1 VKNYNI
7 IMSQNYRLNKVGYIN
22 RNKKISFKFNGKK
35 YFGFEGDT
43 LASALLANGIHLVGR
58 SFKYHR
64 PRGFIGA
71 GVDEPNAKVQLYT
84 GAKTEPNATATE
96 IELVEGLVAKSQNCF
111 PSVSFD
117 FGAINNFLYKFFPAG
132 FYYKTFMW
140 PKNFWHKIYEPIIR
154 KAAGLGV
161 APLKPDPDRYE
172 HKFEYCDV
180 LVIGSGPSG
189 LASALAA
196 AKNGAR
202 VILAED
208 KPRFGGSLLTDEV
221 TIGNKKGKD
230 WADEAIEEL
239 KSMPN
244 VIVKNRSQVFGYYD
258 HNMMVM
264 LERIKD
270 HIESPSKYTP
280 RQKMWYIRSKEVV
293 ASTGSIERP
302 LVFGNNDRP
311 GIMLASAAKEYLR
324 VYGVLV
330 GKKPIIFTNNDSAY
344 DTAIDFKK
352 NGINPVVI
360 DVRENSESSV
370 IKEAKN
376 LKIDIRFSHA
386 IANTK
391 GYLRVSSATI
401 GKLNKNKSN
410 YENLE
415 NISCDCIC
423 VSGNWTPTVHLVSQS
438 GNKLKFDEAINA
450 FIPNLSCQNESTV
463 GAANGSFTL
472 KKSLEEGFKKGFEIS
487 NKITKKNMK
496 STIPISNERSN
507 NNHHNKFWCMPLPK
521 NKNYKRCVDFQNDVY
536 VSDIELAIREGFRSI
551 EHVKRYTTLGMATDQ
566 GKTSNLNGLQ
576 LVSNIE
582 KKIIP
587 EVGHTT
593 FRPPYSPVTIGAVV
607 GREVGKH
614 YRPTRKSPL
623 HLWHEK
629 NNAVFVDAGLWLRP
643 RYYKQG
649 KETLQEAAKR
659 EASNVRN
666 NVGICDV
673 TSLGKIDIKG
683 SDAAEFLNRVYTNAW
698 MKLPIGKARYG
709 VMLREDGIVFDD
721 GTTTRISE
729 NHYHMTTTTAQA
741 VNVLAHLEYY
751 LQAVWPE
758 LDVNVVSTTEQWTGA
773 ALAGPNSRN
782 LLGKLFPNTDV
793 SNEALPFM
801 GFIEADL
808 FGVPARIF
816 RISFSGELAYEIN
829 VESGY
834 GVFMWEKIM
843 ELGKE
848 MDIEPYGTEALST
861 LRIEMGHVAGSE
873 IDGRTIPSDLS
884 LDGMV
889 SKKKDFIGKRS
900 LSRTA
905 FMEDGREKIVG
916 LVPLDKKTMIP
927 EGSHLVV
934 DGNASLPNPKLGHVS
949 ASCWSVEYNNPFSL
963 AIIKDGK
970 KKIGKKLYALSPL
983 KNKSIPVEIVSSHY
997 VDPKGERVRS

>member
-1 VKNYNI
+1 
-7 IMSQNYRLNKVGYIN
+7 MSQKYRLDNIGYIN
-22 RNKKISFKFNGKK
+22 RDKKISFTFNGKK
-35 YFGFEGDT
+35 YFGYEGDT

-64 PRGFIGA
+64 PRGFFGA
-71 GVDEPNAKVQLYT
+71 GVDEPNAKVQLYK
-84 GAKTEPNATATE
+84 GAKTEPNANATE
-96 IELVEGLVAKSQNCF
+96 VELVEGLIVKSQNCW

-117 FGAINNFLYKFFPAG
+117 FGAINNLFQKFFPAG

-140 PKNFWHKIYEPIIR
+140 PKSFWYKVYEPIIR

-172 HKFEYCDV
+172 HKYEYCDV
-180 LVIGSGPSG
+180 LIAGSGPSG

-208 KPRFGGSLLTDEV
+208 KSRFGGSLLVDEV
-221 TIGNKKGKD
+221 TIGNKKGKE
-230 WADEAIEEL
+230 WADEAISQL

-264 LERIKD
+264 FEKTRD
-270 HIESPSKYTP
+270 HIENPNKFTP
-280 RQKMWYIRSKEVV
+280 RQKLWYIRAKEIVI
-293 ASTGSIERP
+293 STGSLERP
-302 LVFGNNDRP
+302 LIFGNNDRP
-311 GIMLASAAKEYLR
+311 GILLSSAAKEYLK

-330 GKKPIIFTNNDSAY
+330 GRKPIIFTNNDSAY
-344 DTAIDFKK
+344 DTAIEFKK
-352 NGINPVVI
+352 NGINPLVV
-360 DVRENSESSV
+360 DTRTNSDSSV
-370 IKEAKN
+370 ISEAKN
-376 LKIDIRFSHA
+376 LNIDIKFFHG

-391 GYLRVSSATI
+391 GQLKVNSATI
-401 GKLNKNKSN
+401 GKFNSDKSS

-415 NISCDCIC
+415 EVSCDCIC
-423 VSGNWTPTVHLVSQS
+423 VSGNWTPTVHLSSQS
-438 GNKLKFDEAINA
+438 GNKLKFNETIDA
-450 FIPNLSCQNESTV
+450 FIPSQSRQKESTI
-463 GAANGSFTL
+463 GSANGSFTL
-472 KKSLEEGFKKGFEIS
+472 KQALEDGFNKGFELS
-487 NKITKKNMK
+487 NKITNKNSK
-496 STIPISNERSN
+496 STAPTSNERSYGE
-507 NNHHNKFWCMPLPK
+507 HDKFWCMPLPK
-521 NKNYKRCVDFQNDVY
+521 NKHYKRFVDFQNDVA
-536 VSDIELAIREGFRSI
+536 VSDIELAVREGFRSI

-582 KKIIP
+582 GKIVP

-593 FRPPYSPVTIGAVV
+593 FRPPYTAVTIGTIV

-614 YRPTRKSPL
+614 YRPTRKSPM
-623 HLWHEK
+623 HEWHEK

-643 RYYKQG
+643 RYYKQDN
-649 KETLQEAAKR
+649 ESLEEAAKR
-659 EASNVRN
+659 EANNVRK
-666 NVGICDV
+666 NVGVCDV

-683 SDAAEFLNRVYTNAW
+683 PDTAEFLNRIYTNAW
-698 MKLPIGKARYG
+698 MKLPVGKARYG

-729 NHYHMTTTTAQA
+729 NHFHMTTTTAQA

-751 LQAVWPE
+751 LQVVWPE
-758 LDVNVVSTTEQWTGA
+758 LNVNVLSTTEQWAGA
-773 ALAGPNSRN
+773 ALAGPNSRE
-782 LLGKLFPNTDV
+782 LLSKLFPETNIL
-793 SNEALPFM
+793 NEALPFM
-801 GFIEADL
+801 GYKESDL

-829 VESGY
+829 VESSY
-834 GVFMWEKIM
+834 GTFMWEKII
-843 ELGKE
+843 EFGQE
-848 MDIEPYGTEALST
+848 MNIEPYGTEALST

-873 IDGRTIPSDLS
+873 LDGRTIPYDVS
-884 LDGMV
+884 LEGML

-900 LSRTA
+900 LTREA
-905 FMEDGREKIVG
+905 FLNPKREKVVG
-916 LVPLDKKTMIP
+916 VIPLDKKTTIP
-927 EGSHLVV
+927 EGSHLVK
-934 DGNASLPNPKLGHVS
+934 DGNASSPNPKLGHVS

-963 AIIKDGK
+963 AIIQDGK
-970 KKIGKKLYALSPL
+970 NRIGEKLYAVSPL
-983 KNKSIPVEIVSSHY
+983 NNKNIAVEIVSSHY

>member
-1 VKNYNI
+1 
-7 IMSQNYRLNKVGYIN
+7 MSQKYRLDNIGYIN
-22 RNKKISFKFNGKK
+22 RDKKISFTFNGKK
-35 YFGFEGDT
+35 YFGYEGDT

-64 PRGFIGA
+64 PRGFFGA
-71 GVDEPNAKVQLYT
+71 GVDEPNAKVQLYK
-84 GAKTEPNATATE
+84 GAKTEPNANATE
-96 IELVEGLVAKSQNCF
+96 VELVEGLIVKSQNCW

-117 FGAINNFLYKFFPAG
+117 FGAINNLFQKFFPAG

-140 PKNFWHKIYEPIIR
+140 PKSFWYKVYEPIIR

-172 HKFEYCDV
+172 HKYEYCDV
-180 LVIGSGPSG
+180 LIAGSGPSG

-208 KPRFGGSLLTDEV
+208 KSRFGGSLLVDEV
-221 TIGNKKGKD
+221 TIGNKKGKE
-230 WADEAIEEL
+230 WADEAISQL

-264 LERIKD
+264 FERTKD
-270 HIESPSKYTP
+270 HIENPNKFTP
-280 RQKMWYIRSKEVV
+280 RQKLWYIRAKEIVI
-293 ASTGSIERP
+293 STGSLERP
-302 LVFGNNDRP
+302 LIFGNNDRP
-311 GIMLASAAKEYLR
+311 GILLSSAAKEYLK

-330 GKKPIIFTNNDSAY
+330 GRKPIIFTNNDSAY
-344 DTAIDFKK
+344 DTAIEFKK
-352 NGINPVVI
+352 NGINPLVI
-360 DVRENSESSV
+360 DTRTNSDSSV
-370 IKEAKN
+370 VSEAKN
-376 LKIDIRFSHA
+376 LNIDIKFSHG

-391 GYLRVSSATI
+391 GYLQVNSAII
-401 GKLNKNKSN
+401 GKFNSDKSS

-415 NISCDCIC
+415 EVSCDCIC
-423 VSGNWTPTVHLVSQS
+423 VSGNWTPTVHLSSQS
-438 GNKLKFDEAINA
+438 GNKLEFNETIDA
-450 FIPNLSCQNESTV
+450 FIPSQSRQKESTI
-463 GAANGSFTL
+463 GSANGSFTL
-472 KKSLEEGFKKGFEIS
+472 KQALEDGFNKGFELS
-487 NKITKKNMK
+487 NKITNKNSK
-496 STIPISNERSN
+496 STAPTSNERSYGE
-507 NNHHNKFWCMPLPK
+507 HDKFWCMPLPK
-521 NKNYKRCVDFQNDVY
+521 NKHYKRFVDFQNDVA
-536 VSDIELAIREGFRSI
+536 VSDIELAVREGFRSI

-582 KKIIP
+582 GKIVP

-593 FRPPYSPVTIGAVV
+593 FRPPYTAVTIGTIV

-614 YRPTRKSPL
+614 YRPTRKSPM
-623 HLWHEK
+623 HEWHEK

-643 RYYKQG
+643 RYYKQDN
-649 KETLQEAAKR
+649 ESLEEAAKR
-659 EASNVRN
+659 EANNVRK
-666 NVGICDV
+666 NVGVCDV

-683 SDAAEFLNRVYTNAW
+683 PDTAEFLNRIYTNAW
-698 MKLPIGKARYG
+698 MKLPVGKARYG

-729 NHYHMTTTTAQA
+729 NHFHMTTTTAQA

-751 LQAVWPE
+751 LQVVWPE
-758 LDVNVVSTTEQWTGA
+758 LNVNVLSTTEQWAGA
-773 ALAGPNSRN
+773 ALAGPNSRE
-782 LLGKLFPNTDV
+782 LLSKLFPETNIL
-793 SNEALPFM
+793 NEALPFM
-801 GFIEADL
+801 GYKESDL

-829 VESGY
+829 VESSY
-834 GVFMWEKIM
+834 GTFMWEKII
-843 ELGKE
+843 EFGQE
-848 MDIEPYGTEALST
+848 MNIEPYGTEALST

-873 IDGRTIPSDLS
+873 LDGRTIPYDVS
-884 LDGMV
+884 LEGML

-900 LSRTA
+900 LTREA
-905 FMEDGREKIVG
+905 FLNPKREKVVG
-916 LVPLDKKTMIP
+916 VIPLDKKTTIP
-927 EGSHLVV
+927 EGSHLVK
-934 DGNASLPNPKLGHVS
+934 DGNASSPNPKLGHVS

-963 AIIKDGK
+963 AIIQDGK
-970 KKIGKKLYALSPL
+970 NRIGEKLYAVSPL
-983 KNKSIPVEIVSSHY
+983 NNKNIAVEIVSSHY